1 MWKIVFTVLSAVF
14 ATGAAAVMV
23 GGLTTIDIND
33 EGAQNALNYAV
44 NQHNMK
50 SNDAY
55 LRKVTGV
62 NKVQVQVVAGSKYV
76 FDVTMARTNCRK
88 SSATELC
95 EVHTDP
101 KLAWSQN
108 CKFSVWS
115 QPWLRRLELLED
127 KC

>member
-62 NKVQVQVVAGSKYV
+62 NKVQVQVS
-76 FDVTMARTNCRK
+76 R
-88 SSATELC
+88 
-95 EVHTDP
+95 VHLD
-101 KLAWSQN
+101 LS
-108 CKFSVWS
+108 FSVICWS
-115 QPWLRRLELLED
+115 VMSLNGVFTCRPR
-127 KC
+127 